1 MANIDINLNEKPA
14 RRKRRIS
21 SLWQLPIAFAVSF
34 IWMESVFRISVYKTL
49 FNAGIIYST
58 LFAVVTA
65 LLFALF
71 STFAKNKK
79 VNFGIATGLLSV
91 IYVLFGVQLIY
102 YYVFKV
108 PISAYSFGTPG
119 QVIEFMNIILISIWE
134 NLFILILLALPLV
147 LFCIFGRK
155 RINLKRTPLQAKA
168 ILAAALIVSY
178 LFTLLCLVIS
188 GNGPASA
195 KTVYFNA
202 NVPYIAQQKLGVITN
217 MRLDFQR
224 LFFGFEE
231 KTEFPEDPDFSE
243 DPLPGSDAESSS
255 APSSS
260 VIEYGDNAM
269 DIDFESLAAAATN
282 STLKGMHEYFGS
294 LTPTKKNEKT
304 GIFKDCNLIFITAES
319 YSRYMIMYPELF
331 PTLTKMATEG
341 FEFTNFY
348 NSSWPVSTTDGEYV
362 ACTGLIPKSGVRSFK
377 LSADNYLP
385 FVMGNQFAKI
395 GYPTPRAYHNHTYTY
410 YQRDK
415 SHPNMGYIYKGY
427 GNGLDVRKTWPESD
441 LEMMQL
447 TLPEYINEEKFH
459 TYYMT
464 VSGHQLYTFGG
475 NYQAGR
481 HKEEVAHLNLSDGC
495 RAYLACNLELE
506 YAMKYLIEEL
516 DKAGKLENT
525 VFVISADHYPYGLS
539 VEDHS
544 AFVGHPIDETFELFK
559 SSLIIWKP
567 GMAHEVIDD
576 PISSLDIIP
585 TISNLFGLEYDS
597 RLLMGRDIFS
607 DSEPLAIFQT
617 RSWITEK
624 CSYNAQTGE
633 VKSFTGEE
641 ISDEYLARIKKT
653 VANKFKYSPL
663 ILDNDY
669 YAKVL
674 K

>member
-1 MANIDINLNEKPA
+1 MESIDIKLKPTTPT
-14 RRKRRIS
+14 RKRRIS
-21 SLWQLPIAFAVSF
+21 SLWHLPIFFALSF
-34 IWMESVFRISVYKTL
+34 IWMETVFRVTIYKS
-49 FNAGIIYST
+49 FFGAGLIYST
-58 LFAVVTA
+58 LFSVVTA
-65 LLFALF
+65 LVFALL
-71 STFAKNKK
+71 STLSKNRK
-79 VNFGIATGLLSV
+79 VNFAVATGLIAA
-91 IYVLFGVQLIY
+91 IYLLFGIQMVY
-102 YYVFKV
+102 FTVFQV
-108 PISAYSFGTPG
+108 PMAAFSFTTPG
-119 QVIEFMNIILISIWE
+119 QVVEFMDIILLTIWQR
-134 NLFILILLALPLV
+134 LFVLILMVIPLV
-147 LFCIFGRK
+147 LFCIFGRR
-155 RINLKRTPLQAKA
+155 RINLKRTPLPAKA
-168 ILAAALIVSY
+168 LLAAAALAAY
-178 LFTLLCLVIS
+178 LFTLLCLLFS
-188 GNGPASA
+188 GNGPASS

-202 NVPYIAQQKLGVITN
+202 NVPSVAQEKLGVVTN

-224 LFFGFEE
+224 LIFGFEE
-231 KTEFPEDPDFSE
+231 RTVDPDISDE
-243 DPLPGSDAESSS
+243 PGSDDPLPTVEPTPE
-255 APSSS
+255 PSEI
-260 VIEYGDNAM
+260 VYGDNVM
-269 DIDFESLAAAATN
+269 DIDFAALAAAETN

-304 GIFKDCNLIFITAES
+304 GIFEGCNLIFITAES
-319 YSRYMIMYPELF
+319 FSRYPQMFPELF

-377 LSADNYLP
+377 LSANNYMP
-385 FVMGNQFAKI
+385 FCMGNQFKKL
-395 GYPTPRAYHNHTYTY
+395 GYPDPLAYHNHTYTY
-410 YQRDK
+410 YQRDQ
-415 SHPNMGYIYKGY
+415 SHPNIGYIYKGY

-447 TLPEYINEEKFH
+447 TLPEYINNDRFH

-464 VSGHQLYTFGG
+464 VSGHQLYTFTG
-475 NYQAGR
+475 NYQSKK
-481 HKEEVAHLNLSDGC
+481 HKEEVAHLDLSDGC

-506 YAMKYLIEEL
+506 NSMKYLIDEL
-516 DKAGKLENT
+516 EKAGKLENT

-544 AFVGHPIDETFELFK
+544 AFVGHEIDQTFELFK
-559 SSLIIWKP
+559 STLIIWKP
-567 GMAHEVIDD
+567 GMEHEVIDD

-597 RLLMGRDIFS
+597 RLLMGRDVFS

-617 RSWITEK
+617 RSWITDK
-624 CSYNAQTGE
+624 CSYNAKTGE
-633 VKSFTGEE
+633 VTSFTGEE
-641 ISDEYLARIKKT
+641 ISQEYLSRIKKT